1 LCASPFGNDK
11 VNVPKKKKPVELN
24 ADAANGAA
32 TPLGAASEVATP
44 LTVSAAATWLAAHC
58 DDAIVARGRAIA
70 ALIELMRL
78 DDESVAAGWL
88 VAAPNDVATDA
99 KIRESFGAGIAQLV
113 GGVQRMASIQKL
125 SKPSTSATTN
135 GAHAAKEKEKEKET
149 AAGMAE
155 QAQQTEALRK
165 MLLAMVDDV
174 RVVLI
179 KLAERLVMLRT
190 VALSPEAR
198 RTEVAENYAREVMDL
213 FAPLANRL
221 GVWQLKWELEDL
233 SLRLLEPEKYHQISR
248 YLDETRIEREA
259 YIDTAKAH
267 LREALSAAGIEAEIS
282 GRPKHI
288 YSIYDKLQRKRCAI
302 EELYDIRAVRVIVP
316 ELRDCYA
323 TLGIVHSLFQP
334 IPGEFDDY
342 IAKPKTNNY
351 RSLHTAVLAL
361 NNRALEIQI
370 RTQDMHQASEY
381 GVAAHWNYKEGGNAA
396 KDSGYAAKIASLRQV
411 LSWGDEI
418 TSPGELLAGFKSSLF
433 DETIFV
439 LTPQGKIIDLPKHST
454 PIDFA
459 YAVHTGLGDRCR
471 GAKVDGAMV
480 PLNTPLKNGQ
490 RVEITAAKEGA
501 PSRDW
506 LNPDNGYI
514 RSNRA
519 RSKVRQFFNTID
531 LQETLANG
539 RSIVEKDLQRH
550 GQTSLALEKL
560 AHEAGYK
567 AVEDFF
573 AAVGRAD
580 VNTRELDLAI
590 RRAAGIVE
598 PGTEDVKSEVHT
610 SQSRAKSGG
619 GGILV
624 VGVDKLMTGL
634 AKCCKPVPPD
644 PIVGFVTRLKGI
656 TIHRRDCANVVRM
669 EAIEPRR
676 IITADWGNAAE
687 KDVFSVQI
695 EVIASDRQG
704 LLRDISDVLAK
715 ERINVTAVNTLSK
728 DYMAKMKFTA
738 EVKSLEQ
745 LRGALSHVMQV
756 KGVQSARRS

>member
-1 LCASPFGNDK
+1 M
-11 VNVPKKKKPVELN
+11 KKKK
-24 ADAANGAA
+24 NGD
-32 TPLGAASEVATP
+32 ASETATGSASIIVAP
-44 LTVSAAATWLAAHC
+44 APSAMTVSAAATWLAAHC
-58 DDAIVARGRAIA
+58 DEATLARGRAIA
-70 ALIELMRL
+70 EIIAKMRL
-78 DDESVAAGWL
+78 DDDSVAAGWL
-88 VAAPNDVATDA
+88 VAAPNTVAS
-99 KIRESFGAGIAQLV
+99 ESNLNEAFGSAVAHLV
-113 GGVQRMASIQKL
+113 GGVQRMASIQEL
-125 SKPSTSATTN
+125 SKARPTALTAASL
-135 GAHAAKEKEKEKET
+135 HAGHAVPVTKEKET
-149 AAGMAE
+149 TAVLAE
-155 QAQQTEALRK
+155 RAQQTESLRK

-179 KLAERLVMLRT
+179 KLAERLVALRI
-190 VALSPEAR
+190 VALSADAR
-198 RTEVAENYAREVMDL
+198 RSELAQNKAREVMDL

-221 GVWQLKWELEDL
+221 GVWEIKWELEDL
-233 SLRLLEPEKYHQISR
+233 SLRLLEPEKFHQISR

-259 YIDTAKAH
+259 YIDTAKAR
-267 LREALSAAGIEAEIS
+267 LREALSSAGIEADIS

-288 YSIYDKLQRKRCAI
+288 YSIYDKLKRKRCAI

-316 ELRDCYA
+316 ELKDCYA

-342 IAKPKTNNY
+342 IAKPKANNY

-370 RTQDMHQASEY
+370 RTQEMHLASEF
-381 GVAAHWNYKEGGNAA
+381 GIAAHWNYKEGGSAQDA
-396 KDSGYAAKIASLRQV
+396 VYASKIASLRQV

-418 TSPGELLAGFKSSLF
+418 SSPGELLAGFKSSLF

-439 LTPQGKIIDLPKHST
+439 LTPQGKIIDLPKYST

-490 RVEITAAKEGA
+490 RVEVSTVKEGG

-519 RSKVRQFFNTID
+519 RAKVRAHFNALD
-531 LQETLANG
+531 LQETLTHG
-539 RSIVEKDLQRH
+539 RAVVEKDLQRH

-567 AVEDFF
+567 TVEEFF
-573 AAVGRAD
+573 TAVGRAEF
-580 VNTRELDLAI
+580 NTRELDLAI
-590 RRAAGIVE
+590 RKAAGIVE
-598 PGTEDVKSEVHT
+598 PEVDDAKSEVHT
-610 SQSRAKSGG
+610 SRSRAKSSS

-656 TIHRRDCANVVRM
+656 TIHRHDCSNVRKM
-669 EAIEPRR
+669 ESLEPRR
-676 IITADWGNAAE
+676 IISAEWGEAAE

-728 DYMAKMKFTA
+728 DFMAKMKFTA
-738 EVKSLEQ
+738 EVKSMDQ
-745 LRGALSHVMQV
+745 LRGALSHVTQI
-756 KGVQSARRS
+756 KGVQSAKRS